1 MNREIIITIHIIG
14 DASNISVEKPVDIYH
29 PKYSAMGMNFKRL
42 EEIARALMP
51 ADFDD
56 KSFHVTFGLH
66 GSKLLA
72 VGINNKKTH
81 TRNLRAPYLDRKK
94 NRHVG
99 DQIGT
104 HSELSCIKKLPGEDL
119 SHITFVN
126 IRIGKSG
133 VLRIAKPCA
142 GCQFNFKQLGFKK
155 VYYTTND
162 QTFEL
167 WD

>member
-1 MNREIIITIHIIG
+1 
-14 DASNISVEKPVDIYH
+14 
-29 PKYSAMGMNFKRL
+29 MNFKRL

-51 ADFDD
+51 ANFDE

-66 GSKLLA
+66 GRKLLA

-81 TRNLRAPYLDRKK
+81 TRNLRAPYMDRAK
-94 NRHVG
+94 NLHVG

-104 HSELSCIKKLPGEDL
+104 HSELNCIKKFSEDDL

-126 IRIGKSG
+126 IRIDKNGK
-133 VLRIAKPCA
+133 LCIAKPCA
-142 GCQFNFKQLGFKK
+142 GCSFLLSQTNFKR
-155 VYYTTND
+155 VYYSTNS

-167 WD
+167 WN